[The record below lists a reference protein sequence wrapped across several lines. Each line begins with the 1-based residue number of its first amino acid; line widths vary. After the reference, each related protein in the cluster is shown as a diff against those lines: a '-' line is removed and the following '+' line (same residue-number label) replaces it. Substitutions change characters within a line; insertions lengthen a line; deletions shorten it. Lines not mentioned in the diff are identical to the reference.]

1 MGGIPTLSAGAVRTL
16 AVTSLLAGA
25 LLLSQSRRL
34 QAEENRH
41 AGQKPETTSPS
52 SAGEMTL
59 PRTLPDFIELAEH
72 LSAAVVN
79 ISIYSSS
86 SPTPASGPRA
96 FPGPRSHQDD
106 PFRDFWEPFEHFFSP
121 FPPHSFQQKSLGSGV
136 ILDQQ
141 GYILTNNHVIENAEE
156 ILVTLTNEKEYHGT
170 LVGTD
175 PKTDLALI
183 KIDGAESLTT
193 IALGDSDNLRVGEWV
208 LAIGNPFGLDH
219 TVTAGIVSAKGRN
232 IGHGSYDQ
240 FIQTDAS
247 INPGNSGGPLI
258 NLKGEV
264 VGINTA
270 IYSRTGGNV
279 GIGFAVPINVAKEL
293 VPQLKT
299 TGKVTR
305 GWIGVMIQKVT
316 PEIATSLELPA
327 AKGARIA
334 EVIREGPAQ
343 EAGLKAGDV
352 IVSFNGRVL
361 GDSGELPLLVARIP
375 IGETVSAE
383 IVRENKEHQTVT
395 LRIAELREEQPL
407 LAAVQGP
414 EPFGLA
420 IQELSPPLRNDLGLN
435 EDLAGVLVAQVEQG
449 SVAEEA
455 GVQRRDVILEV
466 NRQKVHDL
474 SSYRVALQ
482 KTEKGKGTLL
492 LVRRGENTFFLTLK
506 AAG

>member
-1 MGGIPTLSAGAVRTL
+1 VGVTAVFLLRVVRPL
-16 AVTSLLAGA
+16 AVTSLFASMML
-25 LLLSQSRRL
+25 LLLSPVL
-34 QAEENRH
+34 LAEESDRE
-41 AGQKPETTSPS
+41 GRTPETTTTSLTVAKIPQ
-52 SAGEMTL
+52 
-59 PRTLPDFIELAEH
+59 TLPDFIDLAEH

-79 ISIYSSS
+79 ISVYSSS
-86 SPTPASGPRA
+86 SPAPASGPRS
-96 FPGPRSHQDD
+96 FHGPGGGRQDD
-106 PFRDFWEPFEHFFSP
+106 PFRDFWEPFERFFSP

-156 ILVTLTNEKEYHGT
+156 MRITLTNEKEYRGT
-170 LVGTD
+170 LVGAD

-183 KIDGAESLTT
+183 KIDGPEALTV
-193 IALGDSDNLRVGEWV
+193 IAFGDSDNLRVGEWV

-258 NLKGEV
+258 NLRGEV

-279 GIGFAVPINVAKEL
+279 GIGFAIPANVAKDL
-293 VPQLKT
+293 VPQLKAK
-299 TGKVTR
+299 GKVTR

-316 PEIATSLELPA
+316 PEIAAALGLPA
-327 AKGARIA
+327 AKGARVA
-334 EVIREGPAQ
+334 EVIHAGPAQ

-352 IVSFNGRVL
+352 IVSFNGHAL
-361 GDSGELPLLVARIP
+361 GDSAELPLLVARVP
-375 IGETVSAE
+375 IGETVTVE
-383 IVRENKEHQTVT
+383 IVRENKEHQIVKM
-395 LRIAELREEQPL
+395 RIAELREEQPTF
-407 LAAVQGP
+407 AATRESEQL
-414 EPFGLA
+414 GLA
-420 IQELSPPLRNDLGLN
+420 VQELSPLLRDDLGLSG
-435 EDLAGVLVAQVEQG
+435 DLTGVLVSQVKQS

-466 NRQKVHDL
+466 NRQKVHDVL
-474 SSYRVALQ
+474 SYRAALQ
-482 KTEKGKGTLL
+482 KIEKGKGVLL
-492 LVRRGENTFFLTLK
+492 LVRRGKSTFFLTLK
-506 AAG
+506 VAG